1 MSQPP
6 NSTDSQALVQ
16 SMLQRLR
23 IQQERGTQSCFQT
36 AVPITAAST
45 GGQVGENGSTNV
57 QKSNSPVNGFGF
69 YNGTLPKELR
79 ISTADSN
86 FGFKGGKIQQSAVSS
101 EAGSGLISSPKEK
114 CTTDGG
120 TGYKELFGQATQ
132 PGISPAGTGLL
143 SPAKS
148 LEDAGVTSMDGATVE
163 RVSFGHTISSS
174 DKDAEQSLG
183 QIQNQV
189 FTPKIYAW
197 SMKSTNEGNGN
208 GSQELKVLGGGN
220 GGFGAFS
227 QSKDPHTVQTVQSS
241 TNSLSRRSLSG
252 NKARRWTQKIKE
264 KWRDRPG
271 SLGKKAK
278 QELKEGQPTEQAT
291 KVSTVFFSSIKK
303 KRVNYSTFN
312 CLE

>member
-1 MSQPP
+1 MSQPH

-23 IQQERGTQSCFQT
+23 IQQERGTQACFQT
-36 AVPITAAST
+36 AVPIAAVSA
-45 GGQVGENGSTNV
+45 GGQVGENGATNV
-57 QKSNSPVNGFGF
+57 QKSNSPANGFGF

-86 FGFKGGKIQQSAVSS
+86 FGFKGGKIQQSADNL
-101 EAGSGLISSPKEK
+101 EAGSGLIFSPKDK
-114 CTTDGG
+114 CTTDGD

-148 LEDAGVTSMDGATVE
+148 LEDAGVTSMDGTTVE
-163 RVSFGHTISSS
+163 RVSFGHTISAS

-189 FTPKIYAW
+189 FTPKVFAW
-197 SMKSTNEGNGN
+197 SLKSTNEGNGI
-208 GSQELKVLGGGN
+208 GSQEPKVLGGEN

-241 TNSLSRRSLSG
+241 TNSPARRSLSG

-271 SLGKKAK
+271 SFGKKAK
-278 QELKEGQPTEQAT
+278 QEQKEGQPTEQAN
-291 KVSTVFFSSIKK
+291 VSTVFFL
-303 KRVNYSTFN
+303 N
-312 CLE
+312 